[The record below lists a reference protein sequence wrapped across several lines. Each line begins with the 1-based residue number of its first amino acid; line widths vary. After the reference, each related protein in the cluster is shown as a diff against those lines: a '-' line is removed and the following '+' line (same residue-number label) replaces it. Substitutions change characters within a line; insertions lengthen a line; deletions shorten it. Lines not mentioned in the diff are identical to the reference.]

1 MLRFPRPVVAP
12 EGGNR
17 EARCILEVADG
28 EVDPSVAH
36 GYGIRNAFHA
46 PEASALVVTLCP
58 ARDTVTSSPGA
69 AVPQTGTGFCC
80 WRTMPSPKIL
90 DSVASA
96 RDACGASRRM
106 RERAA
111 EKAEN

>member
-1 MLRFPRPVVAP
+1 
-12 EGGNR
+12 
-17 EARCILEVADG
+17 
-28 EVDPSVAH
+28 
-36 GYGIRNAFHA
+36 
-46 PEASALVVTLCP
+46 
-58 ARDTVTSSPGA
+58 
-69 AVPQTGTGFCC
+69 
-80 WRTMPSPKIL
+80 MPSPKIL